1 MFQWRNPLWEQLP
14 LVSIINPF
22 LPRHK
27 RCWQTWTIHSC
38 QGKTKGMILSLPI
51 SPNRQPYSSH
61 FVSYL
66 SDTPCHSYLYF
77 ICVFHVSHSCNNT
90 WMNFMLY
97 YANTTNQD
105 PLTSQTC
112 CHLCG
117 TLVILLCVSNH
128 RYLALSSWRAFAN
141 ARWELLNTIICPL
154 LAHGDSKGMQGVE
167 HFCSESTAFKVNS
180 EEF

>member
-14 LVSIINPF
+14 LVSIFNLY

-27 RCWQTWTIHSC
+27 RCQQTWTIHSC

-112 CHLCG
+112 RHLRG
-117 TLVILLCVSNH
+117 TLVILLCVPSH
-128 RYLALSSWRAFAN
+128 RYLALSSWRALQTHAESCSIPSYAHFWHMVIPRACKVLNTFAVSPQ
-141 ARWELLNTIICPL
+141 LLN
-154 LAHGDSKGMQGVE
+154 
-167 HFCSESTAFKVNS
+167 
-180 EEF
+180 